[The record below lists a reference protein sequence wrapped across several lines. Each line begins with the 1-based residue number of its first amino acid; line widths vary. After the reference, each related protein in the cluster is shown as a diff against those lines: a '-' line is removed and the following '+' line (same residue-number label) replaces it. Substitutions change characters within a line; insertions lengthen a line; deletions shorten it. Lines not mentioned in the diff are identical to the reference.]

1 MSQKPGETILLV
13 EDEPLVLKITE
24 AMLKR
29 LGYQVLVANNGYE
42 ALDIYAGHQENIDL
56 VLTDLTMPDLG
67 GVALAH
73 ALWER
78 NPAVKVVALT
88 GYPLGYETGGLST
101 PGIVEWAQKPLSLE
115 GLDKILNQW
124 L

>member
-1 MSQKPGETILLV
+1 MCQKQGETILLV

-29 LGYQVLVANNGYE
+29 LGYQVLVANNGRE
-42 ALDIYAGHQENIDL
+42 ALDIYAGHQENIAL

-67 GVALAH
+67 GVALA
-73 ALWER
+73 
-78 NPAVKVVALT
+78 
-88 GYPLGYETGGLST
+88 LGHETIDLST
-101 PGIVEWAQKPLSLE
+101 PGIVEWAQKPFSME
-115 GLDKILNQW
+115 RLDKILSQW

>member
-29 LGYQVLVANNGYE
+29 LGYQVRAVNNGHE
-42 ALDIYAGHQENIDL
+42 ALAIYTGHQENIAL

-67 GVALAH
+67 GVALAR

-78 NPAVKVVALT
+78 NPAVKVIALT
-88 GYPLGYETGGLST
+88 GYPLGHETIDLST
-101 PGIVEWAQKPLSLE
+101 PGIVEWAQKPLSME
-115 GLDKILNQW
+115 RLDKILNQW